1 MKSLCIYEWRSFR
14 GFLLPMIFP
23 EATRLHAN
31 IGESSSELL
40 GRLPRHARAFAFSLN
55 LTDTGRTPIRRSA
68 FSRALRARG
77 IRVLNEHVTDIS
89 KRRIQAA
96 CANAGLLTTLAPRAG
111 DPDEALIVKT
121 NANYGGE
128 KEALLSPDQR
138 RALRLAS
145 GSRLIQRH
153 DGYLILRRREI
164 RPEFW
169 RSRQIV
175 VERFIENRRHI
186 FYRAHKVL
194 DHMIVSRMVNPAGIK
209 KMRQQ
214 IRRTNWYLRL
224 PSVVPLHGPRPVPM
238 RVFRAVGVFC
248 QAFSLDVGSIDVL
261 VDNDGEPYVVDV
273 NASPY
278 WGETNFDHMLR
289 FLAGGMRKND
299 L

>member
-55 LTDTGRTPIRRSA
+55 LTDTGRTPLRRSA

-96 CANAGLLTTLAPRAG
+96 CASAGLLTTLVPRAG

-153 DGYLILRRREI
+153 DAYLILRRREI

-238 RVFRAVGVFC
+238 RVFRAVAVFC

-261 VDNDGEPYVVDV
+261 VDNEGEPYVVDV